1 MQPFHFGTTGHALAV
16 STTSGKGG
24 SSCVG
29 RQIGIGQMLDG
40 PVPIVQDLDRSS
52 RADPNSG
59 AGAAR
64 ADRLTHGIPD
74 TSGIQPPAGMP
85 LAPPRLQCLLLRPHV
100 VVDFKRRVP
109 WLFISSSGATAP
121 QKNED
126 QNDKRGNDRE
136 IHQPQQQREAHAP
149 LQRENQPVRCA
160 RRRNVAPYG
169 GFHPHDRLQPPANRS
184 ARALCKRHRF
194 RLFHARN
201 LLRRRVDRVSFRRAS
216 GARCARNATAPDGRR
231 RSVHHSPKRSA
242 LTIVGPTNTS
252 LRCVF
257 RRP

>member
-1 MQPFHFGTTGHALAV
+1 MRRPADRDWSDA
-16 STTSGKGG
+16 
-24 SSCVG
+24 G
-29 RQIGIGQMLDG
+29 R
-40 PVPIVQDLDRSS
+40 PCTDRSGPGPLESS
-52 RADPNSG
+52 RPQFRRWRSPRRSPHTRNSG
-59 AGAAR
+59 YLRNTAPSRNAPR
-64 ADRLTHGIPD
+64 A
-74 TSGIQPPAGMP
+74 
-85 LAPPRLQCLLLRPHV
+85 PRLQCLLLRPHV